1 MSKFSGKFDFCDEIS
16 ILGLDAVLRS
26 EVYVGESP
34 EPLRLTCLADCVP
47 YYPYV
52 PSVVAYNSVTGRGF
66 IRLTEKSWVD
76 IEEERYGHSSWH
88 DYCREELKKAI
99 KEAGIHE
106 EPADRPAEQ

>member
-1 MSKFSGKFDFCDEIS
+1 MSKFSGKFDFYDEIS

-26 EVYVGESP
+26 DVYVGGSQ

-52 PSVVAYNSVTGRGF
+52 PSVVAYSSEEGRGY

-76 IEEERYGHSSWH
+76 IEEERCGRHPWY
-88 DYCREELKKAI
+88 DLCRDELEKAI
-99 KEAGIHE
+99 KEAGIRE
-106 EPADRPAEQ
+106 ES